1 MDHCRSK
8 PAILLPFLTRGGSV
22 KLLIADDHPLYRE
35 AVSLQLHRLY
45 PGAAIEQVASL
56 AELRAAAAKSPAPY
70 DLMLVDYH
78 MPGMSGDA
86 LTALIGE
93 FRDVPLA
100 VISGMA
106 RPAEIRAAVEAG
118 ARAYIPKTATPE
130 YFAQVLQI
138 LLAGGSSIPADIVR
152 EQPAA
157 AGWKL
162 SSREREVLKGVA
174 LGQSNKEIGRD
185 LGLAEVTIKLH
196 MRNLFR
202 KMGARSRAEAAVM
215 AVKAGLE

>member
-1 MDHCRSK
+1 
-8 PAILLPFLTRGGSV
+8 V
-22 KLLIADDHPLYRE
+22 KILIADDHPLYRE
-35 AVSLQLHRLY
+35 AVSLQLRRLY
-45 PGAAIEQVASL
+45 PEAEIDQVASL
-56 AELRAAAAKSPAPY
+56 AELRAAAAASPGPFA
-70 DLMLVDYH
+70 LMLVDYH
-78 MPGMSGDA
+78 MPGMSA
-86 LTALIGE
+86 ESLAALIGE
-93 FRDVPLA
+93 FRHVPLA

-118 ARAYIPKTATPE
+118 AKAYIPKTATPE
-130 YFAQVLQI
+130 YFAQVLQM
-138 LLAGGSSIPADIVR
+138 LVAGGTSIPADIVR
-152 EQPAA
+152 GGASD
-157 AGWKL
+157 AGWEL
-162 SSREREVLKGVA
+162 SAREREVLKGVA

>member
-1 MDHCRSK
+1 MK
-8 PAILLPFLTRGGSV
+8 I
-22 KLLIADDHPLYRE
+22 LIADDHPLYRD
-35 AVSLQLHRLY
+35 AVSLQLRRLY
-45 PGAAIEQVASL
+45 PQAEIDEVASL
-56 AELRAAAAKSPAPY
+56 AELHAVAAKSPAPY
-70 DLMLVDYH
+70 ALMLVDYH
-78 MPGMSGDA
+78 MPGMSGDSLA
-86 LTALIGE
+86 ALIGE
-93 FRDVPLA
+93 FCNVPLA

-130 YFAQVLQI
+130 YFAQVLQM
-138 LLAGGSSIPADIVR
+138 LLAGGTSIPADIVR
-152 EQPAA
+152 AGPAG
-157 AGWKL
+157 AGWEL
-162 SSREREVLKGVA
+162 STREREVLKGVA

-215 AVKAGLE
+215 AVRAGLE